1 MPCVLAWQEH
11 WPQCICNSHL
21 HRIKQIK
28 VLKQQA
34 GDRESKYWDFVL
46 QLHDFCIQ
54 ISYCKKC
61 VSKDT
66 KYISRLILTPCMVTG
81 RSSAS
86 SLCGSLFARPI
97 KIISG
102 ALSPATES
110 SGELTVKRSIVW
122 SHSGC
127 HWGGAGY
134 FRW

>member
-34 GDRESKYWDFVL
+34 GDRESKYWDLVL
-46 QLHDFCIQ
+46 QLHVFKFHIAKNVYPKIQ
-54 ISYCKKC
+54 
-61 VSKDT
+61 

>member
-34 GDRESKYWDFVL
+34 GDRESNYWDFVL
-46 QLHDFCIQ
+46 QLHVFNFR
-54 ISYCKKC
+54 CKKS
-61 VSKDT
+61 VSK
-66 KYISRLILTPCMVTG
+66 KHISRLILTPCMVTG

-86 SLCGSLFARPI
+86 RLCGSLFARPI
-97 KIISG
+97 KIIGG
-102 ALSPATES
+102 ALGPATES
-110 SGELTVKRSIVW
+110 SGELTVERSIVW

>member
-11 WPQCICNSHL
+11 WPQCICNNHL
-21 HRIKQIK
+21 NRIKQIK

-34 GDRESKYWDFVL
+34 GDRESKYWNFVL
-46 QLHDFCIQ
+46 QLHVFNFTLQKKVYPKIQ
-54 ISYCKKC
+54 
-61 VSKDT
+61 
-66 KYISRLILTPCMVTG
+66 KYISRLILTPCMVTA

-110 SGELTVKRSIVW
+110 SGKLTVKRSIVW